1 MSKTRAK
8 TVSDGSN
15 RPQLRAKPEKPGSQ
29 RRKEAAA
36 ETSPEFEPPPGHEP
50 VAEAARAEVFQTM
63 RRNIAEGVAAA
74 DKTPPVTQVELPAA
88 QPKPRET
95 ADGPADL
102 PPARKAEAPAVP
114 RTPVTLVR
122 PTSEWSAEDIFE
134 PAANL
139 VRPKPSLNPNPSL
152 ASGSWTP
159 RAPVPRTSGAA
170 ENAAAVRTRP
180 SVDTGAT
187 PASGADRDKGRIT
200 AMSNSGPA
208 VGYRPPPAARPTA
221 SAPLPRRPGDP
232 LWADAWRELPA
243 VEQTLARLTEALS
256 RDQRTANAPRV
267 SPASVDRRER
277 TRGLRVSHVAA
288 VSCVG
293 LLAALSGL
301 ALAYGWPSDAP
312 GISALLRAAVP
323 AASSPE
329 SSMVPPEPTA
339 VMPSAPA
346 DNIAG
351 EAEEYVVSTAPAGE
365 TQRAAAKRGK
375 TVATTKLV
383 VANAS
388 GEALHY
394 IPLSISTS
402 STSGA
407 DKPAIRLSG
416 LPTETV
422 LTSGEDLGNGAW
434 LLKPGDEQDLKLAVQ
449 SNAPREILIGVEAFE
464 MKTGELAA
472 PPQDL
477 RVQVLPPKQLLVQPA
492 ADTIKPAIE
501 PVAEPSEVEPPTAAK
516 SFLLRSFPP
525 CRASTTAPRSRR

>member
-1 MSKTRAK
+1 
-8 TVSDGSN
+8 
-15 RPQLRAKPEKPGSQ
+15 
-29 RRKEAAA
+29 
-36 ETSPEFEPPPGHEP
+36 
-50 VAEAARAEVFQTM
+50 
-63 RRNIAEGVAAA
+63 
-74 DKTPPVTQVELPAA
+74 
-88 QPKPRET
+88 
-95 ADGPADL
+95 
-102 PPARKAEAPAVP
+102 
-114 RTPVTLVR
+114 
-122 PTSEWSAEDIFE
+122 
-134 PAANL
+134 
-139 VRPKPSLNPNPSL
+139 
-152 ASGSWTP
+152 
-159 RAPVPRTSGAA
+159 
-170 ENAAAVRTRP
+170 
-180 SVDTGAT
+180 
-187 PASGADRDKGRIT
+187 
-200 AMSNSGPA
+200 
-208 VGYRPPPAARPTA
+208 
-221 SAPLPRRPGDP
+221 
-232 LWADAWRELPA
+232 
-243 VEQTLARLTEALS
+243 
-256 RDQRTANAPRV
+256 
-267 SPASVDRRER
+267 
-277 TRGLRVSHVAA
+277 
-288 VSCVG
+288 
-293 LLAALSGL
+293 
-301 ALAYGWPSDAP
+301 
-312 GISALLRAAVP
+312 
-323 AASSPE
+323 
-329 SSMVPPEPTA
+329 
-339 VMPSAPA
+339 MPSAPA

-464 MKTGELAA
+464 MKTGQLAA

-516 SFLLRSFPP
+516 IVPAPELPSLPGVDDSAPEPEVKIASAEPAAVAQSREPAVAKAEVKVAAADPLIVSTTEPYEVAAAPEATGRADPTLTSRGDSLMSMGEVIGARSFYN
-525 CRASTTAPRSRR
+525 RAYDRGDMAAARSIARTSIRSSIPS